1 LNTEAREVLGNVQNK
16 CNGCQACSS
25 ACPLLAEPGGLTL
38 PEIAGQ
44 AADGQPSKQ
53 ARNFIQKCSLCGR
66 CTRHCPSAVDV
77 PAMVTAARTVLAESN
92 PVSLELYRP
101 VWVDYDWNI
110 FTIYRDTYRVDYR
123 DLVKKPVR
131 TNDVRWREHGA
142 SSIEKAICPSQES
155 EAFPLFHVKDKC
167 ETLFFPGCALSSYA
181 PELTRASFDWLSER
195 SGNVG
200 LSLSC
205 CGLPLVQMGAAERAA
220 EYMATL
226 RQSVT
231 STGARRIVTI
241 CPTCHCHLQGQ
252 PGLTGTEVVSLY
264 QLMAEVGVRAPVS
277 RHREEPRADQR
288 RPLAGAR
295 GFFYGK
301 SHLPLSG
308 KRGILAFSRKMTIH
322 DSCPERRVKL
332 GGHMREILGNYDIV
346 EMAHSGA
353 ETICCGSGGLVGI
366 VDPASCSRQAELRM
380 AEFRQVVAAQCVT
393 YCINCALTLSAA
405 APGKVRHILELVFN
419 RPVDYAAIQ
428 RRSEAMWQGEP
439 GKVNL
444 KRLENSSFQ
453 KY

>member
-1 LNTEAREVLGNVQNK
+1 LASNACEVLGNIQNQ
-16 CNGCQACSS
+16 CNGCQTCSS
-25 ACPLLAEPGGLTL
+25 ACSLLAGLGDLTL

-44 AADGQPSKQ
+44 VADGQPSQQ
-53 ARNFIQKCSLCGR
+53 ARDFIQKCILCGR

-101 VWVDYDWNI
+101 VWVDCDWNI
-110 FTIYRDTYRVDYR
+110 FTVYRDTYRVDYR
-123 DLVKKPVR
+123 
-131 TNDVRWREHGA
+131 
-142 SSIEKAICPSQES
+142 
-155 EAFPLFHVKDKC
+155 VKDKC

-181 PELTRASFDWLSER
+181 PELTQASFDWLSER

-205 CGLPLVQMGAAERAA
+205 CGLPLAQMGAAERAA
-220 EYMATL
+220 QYMATL
-226 RQSVT
+226 RQSVNA
-231 STGARRIVTI
+231 SGARRIVTV

-252 PGLTGTEVVSLY
+252 PGLAGTEVVSLY
-264 QLMAEVGVRAPVS
+264 QLMAGAGVRAPVS
-277 RHREEPRADQR
+277 RHREEPRG
-288 RPLAGAR
+288 GAR
-295 GFFYGK
+295 GFFYRK

-308 KRGILAFSRKMTIH
+308 KSGILAFSRKMTIH

-332 GGHMREILGNYDIV
+332 GGYMREILGNYDIV

-366 VDPASCSRQAELRM
+366 ADPAACSRQAEVRM
-380 AEFRQVVAAQCVT
+380 AEFRQVAAARCVT

-405 APGKVRHILELVFN
+405 APGKVRHVLELVFD

-428 RRSEAMWQGEP
+428 LRSEAMWQGEP

-444 KRLENSSFQ
+444 RRLENSSFQ

>member
-1 LNTEAREVLGNVQNK
+1 MASNAREVLGNIQNQ
-16 CNGCQACSS
+16 CNGCQTCSS
-25 ACPLLAEPGGLTL
+25 ACSLLAGLGDLTL
-38 PEIAGQ
+38 PELAGQ
-44 AADGQPSKQ
+44 VADGQPSKQ
-53 ARNFIQKCSLCGR
+53 ARDFIQKCILCGR

-77 PAMVTAARTVLAESN
+77 PAMVTAARTLLAESN
-92 PVSLELYRP
+92 PVILELYSP

-110 FTIYRDTYRVDYR
+110 FTIYRDTYGVDYR
-123 DLVKKPVR
+123 DLVKNPVR

-142 SSIEKAICPSQES
+142 SSIEKATCPSKES
-155 EAFPLFHVKDKC
+155 GAFWLFHVKDKC

-181 PELTRASFDWLSER
+181 PELTRASFDWLSKR

-231 STGARRIVTI
+231 ATGARRIVTV

-252 PGLTGTEVVSLY
+252 PGLAGTEVVSLY
-264 QLMAEVGVRAPVS
+264 QLMAEAGVRAPLS
-277 RHREEPRADQR
+277 R
-288 RPLAGAR
+288 R
-295 GFFYGK
+295 GK
-301 SHLPLSG
+301 
-308 KRGILAFSRKMTIH
+308 ITVH

-332 GGHMREILGNYDIV
+332 GGYMREILGSYDIR

-366 VDPASCSRQAELRM
+366 ADPASCSRQAEERM
-380 AEFRQVVAAQCVT
+380 AEFRQVAAAQCVT
-393 YCINCALTLSAA
+393 YCMNCALTLSAA

-439 GKVNL
+439 GKVNF
-444 KRLENSSFQ
+444 KRLADSTPSRP
-453 KY
+453 

>member
-1 LNTEAREVLGNVQNK
+1 MGWRKEDKLASNAREVLGNIQNQ

-25 ACPLLAEPGGLTL
+25 ACSLLAGLGNLTL

-44 AADGQPSKQ
+44 VADGQPSKQ
-53 ARNFIQKCSLCGR
+53 ARNFIQKCTLCGR

-101 VWVDYDWNI
+101 VGVDYDWNI

-123 DLVKKPVR
+123 DL
-131 TNDVRWREHGA
+131 
-142 SSIEKAICPSQES
+142 
-155 EAFPLFHVKDKC
+155 VKDKC

-220 EYMATL
+220 KYMATL
-226 RQSVT
+226 RQSVNA
-231 STGARRIVTI
+231 TGARRIVTV

-252 PGLTGTEVVSLY
+252 PGLAGTEVVSLY
-264 QLMAEVGVRAPVS
+264 QLMAEAGVRAPVS
-277 RHREEPRADQR
+277 RR
-288 RPLAGAR
+288 
-295 GFFYGK
+295 
-301 SHLPLSG
+301 
-308 KRGILAFSRKMTIH
+308 RKMTIH

-332 GGHMREILGNYDIV
+332 GGTMREILGNYDIV

-366 VDPASCSRQAELRM
+366 ADPAACSRQAEVRM
-380 AEFRQVVAAQCVT
+380 AEFRQVSAARCVT
-393 YCINCALTLSAA
+393 YCIICALTLSAA
-405 APGKVRHILELVFN
+405 APGKVRHILELVFS
-419 RPVDYAAIQ
+419 RPVDYTAIQ

-444 KRLENSSFQ
+444 KRLADSTPSRP
-453 KY
+453 